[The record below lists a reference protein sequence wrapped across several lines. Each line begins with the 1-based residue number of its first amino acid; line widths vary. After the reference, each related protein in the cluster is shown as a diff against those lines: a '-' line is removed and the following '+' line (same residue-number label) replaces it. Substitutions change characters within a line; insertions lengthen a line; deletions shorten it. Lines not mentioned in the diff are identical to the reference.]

1 MASALQSGSAPGE
14 QLQSLVG
21 PGAGDSAPAAGDGPL
36 EAGASGSEDRSS
48 PPPAPKQSGWSM
60 SPDDGDSAEETKAS
74 ASSSPLAPAGT
85 SETLVEMIDV
95 GFSDSD

>member
-1 MASALQSGSAPGE
+1 
-14 QLQSLVG
+14 
-21 PGAGDSAPAAGDGPL
+21 
-36 EAGASGSEDRSS
+36 
-48 PPPAPKQSGWSM
+48 M